1 MKSTM
6 VLLSGAVLLVGLS
19 FQFVP
24 HGQHAQSNTEAEEEE
39 ETPGV
44 TESEL
49 ELYIEVYKAM
59 QSNHA
64 LTIEEA
70 LKSHGLSLETFRN
83 TERRIQKEQRYVER
97 VRKALLDYARSRAAT
112 AALPPDESQSAPAPQ

>member
-6 VLLSGAVLLVGLS
+6 VLLSAAVLLAGFS
-19 FQFVP
+19 IPFVP
-24 HGQHAQSNTEAEEEE
+24 HGQQAQIRTDADEEEN
-39 ETPGV
+39 PGV
-44 TESEL
+44 TESEI

-70 LKSHGLSLETFRN
+70 LKPHGVSLEKFRAS
-83 TERRIQKEQRYVER
+83 ERRIQKEQRYVDR
-97 VRKALLDYARSRAAT
+97 VRKALLEFARSRAAT
-112 AALPPDESQSAPAPQ
+112 AELPPGGAQAVPPPQ

>member
-6 VLLSGAVLLVGLS
+6 VLLSGAVLLAGFS
-19 FQFVP
+19 IQFVP
-24 HGQHAQSNTEAEEEE
+24 YGQHAQIKTDADQE

-44 TESEL
+44 TESEI

-70 LKSHGLSLETFRN
+70 LKPHGVSLEKFRA
-83 TERRIQKEQRYVER
+83 TERRIQKEQRYVDR
-97 VRKALLDYARSRAAT
+97 VRKALLEYARSRAAT
-112 AALPPDESQSAPAPQ
+112 ASLPPEGPQSAAPPQ

>member
-6 VLLSGAVLLVGLS
+6 FLLSGAVLLAGLS
-19 FQFVP
+19 IQFVP
-24 HGQHAQSNTEAEEEE
+24 HGERAQNKMEAEEE

-49 ELYIEVYKAM
+49 AVYIEVYKAM

-70 LKSHGLSLETFRN
+70 LKPHGVSLEKFRAS
-83 TERRIQKEQRYVER
+83 ERRIQKEQRYVER
-97 VRKALLDYARSRAAT
+97 VRKALLEYARSRAAA
-112 AALPPDESQSAPAPQ
+112 AALPPDEQQLTPPPQ

>member
-6 VLLSGAVLLVGLS
+6 VLLSGAVLLAGLS
-19 FQFVP
+19 IQFVP
-24 HGQHAQSNTEAEEEE
+24 HGQQAQNKTEAEEEG

-44 TESEL
+44 SESEL
-49 ELYIEVYKAM
+49 EVYIEVYKAM

-70 LKSHGLSLETFRN
+70 LKPHGVSLEKFRAS
-83 TERRIQKEQRYVER
+83 ERRIQKEQRYVER
-97 VRKALLDYARSRAAT
+97 VRKALLEYARSRAAT
-112 AALPPDESQSAPAPQ
+112 VALPPDGPQLAPPPQ